1 MGNPSENCLFINV
14 FMSASTPPDLSA
26 KLPVMAWF
34 HGGGYQGGNTREA
47 IPNITLQTS
56 MDASRPFVFV
66 SFAYRL
72 WQFGFLVGSQ
82 RDGQLNLVLQDHAGS
97 RGKTEKR
104 MSASS
109 RVTIWGQSAGA
120 GSTLFHLIANG
131 GNNESL
137 FVGAMGDSPP
147 FNAMPA
153 YNDPYLEGVLEQFP
167 SLAGCDPKVQDKVA
181 SCLRNLEADTIASAG
196 ARLIGSRNSNSLR
209 VRTLL
214 GRRFARVPV
223 SPGSNTNE
231 GATWSARLRNPDA
244 NTSMPHFTQDTVY
257 NFFYGQYPYFTKES
271 FDKAVKLYPIADY
284 NVNFSFQGQQMY
296 GEIRYIRVRYRY
308 RYNNT
313 HLSSDH
319 HDELQAFFVPSK
331 LANPAPG
338 GSGIVQG
345 DERVLVIVCD
355 E

>member
-1 MGNPSENCLFINV
+1 
-14 FMSASTPPDLSA
+14 MSASTPPDLSA

-72 WQFGFLVGSQ
+72 WQFGFL
-82 RDGQLNLVLQDHAGS
+82 
-97 RGKTEKR
+97 GKTEKR

-167 SLAGCDPKVQDKVA
+167 SLAYVSSSSTLTSKLTKIHVW
-181 SCLRNLEADTIASAG
+181 
-196 ARLIGSRNSNSLR
+196 SRSDRIKAYEDSKK
-209 VRTLL
+209 
-214 GRRFARVPV
+214 FARVPV

-296 GEIRYIRVRYRY
+296 GEIRY
-308 RYNNT
+308 NNT

-345 DERVLVIVCD
+345 DERVLVIPVSASSLKRQLLLD
-355 E
+355 PNGIVMGDVPGSQRGVHFGVV